1 MRILGIALI
10 LTFIAVPESIAEV
23 PRESLKYKRELIR
36 HSRIIWGLDAPI
48 PLFASQIHQESTW
61 NHLAKSK
68 YAKGLTQF
76 TDSTAEWMIE
86 IFPELKRANVFNPI
100 WSMRAM
106 LLYNSWLN
114 QRIESINECNQWA
127 MILSSYNGGLTW
139 LNRDKALADGE
150 GSNPDIWWDHVEKY
164 SNRAEWAITE
174 NRNYSR
180 NIIFKHQP
188 MYSAW
193 GDFSICS
200 DLFSVGKK

>member
-1 MRILGIALI
+1 MRYV
-10 LTFIAVPESIAEV
+10 FISVLFIFLSIPESNADV

-36 HSRIIWGLDAPI
+36 QSRIIWGLDAPI

-86 IFPELKRANVFNPI
+86 IFPELKRANVYNPN
-100 WSMRAM
+100 WSIRAM
-106 LLYNSWLN
+106 LLYDSWLDE
-114 QRIESINECNQWA
+114 RIISIDGCNQWA

-139 LNRDKALADGE
+139 LNRDKVLAE
-150 GSNPDIWWDHVEKY
+150 ANGSNPNIWWNNVEKY
-164 SNRAEWAITE
+164 SKRADWAIEE

-180 NIIFKHQP
+180 SIIFNHQAI
-188 MYSAW
+188 YAEW
-193 GDFSICS
+193 GNVNVCNVES
-200 DLFSVGKK
+200 KAN